1 MWKWLE
7 LTWEAAKIGDNKVWM
22 KKGTQLQTKR
32 IKKGKK
38 TKGMDS
44 YNSIQRVFLF
54 NSG

>member
-38 TKGMDS
+38 NKG
-44 YNSIQRVFLF
+44 NGFLQF
-54 NSG
+54 NPEGLSF